1 MAYELR
7 LAMLADLP
15 AAVIVQDEPLAD
27 AAQMEQFYTHL
38 AQTLDEIDFHKGRA
52 PTTVMLR
59 LRKLYQRTQMDER
72 ELRLLHGILADTQR
86 MARLAAGQNAKS
98 ELGSGDSAEPQ

>member
-1 MAYELR
+1 VA
-7 LAMLADLP
+7 
-15 AAVIVQDEPLAD
+15 DEPPAD

-38 AQTLDEIDFHKGRA
+38 LHTLDDIDFHKGRA

-59 LRKLYQRTQMDER
+59 LRKIYQRIQLNER

-86 MARLAAGQNAKS
+86 MARLA
-98 ELGSGDSAEPQ
+98 GSKTATDRDVTETGDEPQ

>member
-1 MAYELR
+1 
-7 LAMLADLP
+7 
-15 AAVIVQDEPLAD
+15 
-27 AAQMEQFYTHL
+27 
-38 AQTLDEIDFHKGRA
+38 
-52 PTTVMLR
+52 LR